1 MGEPLELL
9 HKNKAD
15 SVFKNCKIYTSDV
28 KYKWA
33 DRFAVKGDKFIAV
46 GSEHTDEY
54 IGETTQ
60 IIDPSDDPRGCRK
73 IPGSVPRGGPP

>member
-46 GSEHTDEY
+46 GSEHTDY
-54 IGETTQ
+54 
-60 IIDPSDDPRGCRK
+60 SDAHFLAAAQ
-73 IPGSVPRGGPP
+73 GGRH